1 MQPHMWFQSL
11 ISPVL
16 SRPFLATTI
25 ADLDPS
31 EKLTATLVAVGL
43 VLLALREWRNNSL
56 AKDRDAKS
64 AFLLLVE
71 EESRR
76 AEEK

>member
-1 MQPHMWFQSL
+1 MWFQSL

-25 ADLDPS
+25 AELDPS

-43 VLLALREWRNNSL
+43 VLLALREWRNNLL

-71 EESRR
+71 EEARR